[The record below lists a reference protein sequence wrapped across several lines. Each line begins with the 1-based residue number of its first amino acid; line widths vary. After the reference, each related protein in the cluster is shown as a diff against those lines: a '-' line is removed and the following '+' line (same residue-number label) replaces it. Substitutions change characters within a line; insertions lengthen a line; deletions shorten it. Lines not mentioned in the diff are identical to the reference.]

1 MQHSILLVEDNRQIA
16 DLVLEYLGDQ
26 GYEMDYAKDGLT
38 ASHLAVTN
46 HYDLIIMDLGL
57 PGIEGLELCR
67 SFREKAGLKMPI
79 IMLTARDTLDDKIA
93 GLECGADDYIVKPFS
108 VLELEA
114 RIKSQLRRHYNQV
127 AAQCF
132 TIDDLKLDIK
142 TMSVNRKDKML
153 SLTPTGF
160 KLLSLLMQ
168 SSPAVVRREK
178 IERHIWGQ
186 TLPDTDSLRSH
197 MYALRKV
204 IDKPFDKKLIKTH
217 QGNGYQIVA

>member
-1 MQHSILLVEDNRQIA
+1 MTHSILLVEDNRQIA
-16 DLVLEYLGDQ
+16 DLVLDYLGDQ

-46 HYDLIIMDLGL
+46 QYDLIILDLNL

-67 SFREKAGLKMPI
+67 SFRETIGLKMPI
-79 IMLTARDTLDDKIA
+79 IMLTARDTIDDKIA
-93 GLECGADDYIVKPFS
+93 GLDSGADDYIIKPFS

-127 AAQCF
+127 APQRL
-132 TIDDLKLDIK
+132 TIDDLELDVK
-142 TMSVNRKDKML
+142 TMSVSRNGKAL

-168 SSPAVVRREK
+168 LSPAVVKREK
-178 IERHIWGQ
+178 IERCIWGK

-204 IDKPFDKKLIKTH
+204 IDKPFDKKLIRTH
-217 QGNGYQIVA
+217 QGNGYQIIA